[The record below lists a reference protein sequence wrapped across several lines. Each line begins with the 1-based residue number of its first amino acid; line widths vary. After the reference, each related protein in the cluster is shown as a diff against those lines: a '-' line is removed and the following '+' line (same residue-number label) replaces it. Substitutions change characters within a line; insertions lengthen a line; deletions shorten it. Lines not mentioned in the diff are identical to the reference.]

1 MKQSPLSREGFAAL
15 LPTQDATLDRLA
27 AYLDVLAHWQRR
39 INLVGGSTL
48 ADPWR
53 RHILD
58 SAQLVA
64 HLPPSPEPIVDL
76 GSGAG
81 LPGLILAIV
90 TRRPVTLVDSD
101 ARKCAF
107 LREAARI
114 TDSRVTVLNQRIEM
128 LPAATAAV
136 ITARALAPLDRLL
149 VPISSI
155 LHPLG
160 VALLLK
166 GRTADEELTLAS
178 KLWKITATK
187 VPSLSDPDGWVVK
200 LQEIEPR
207 HDP

>member
-1 MKQSPLSREGFAAL
+1 MKQSPLSREQFAAL
-15 LPTQDATLDRLA
+15 LPTDDATLDRLT
-27 AYLDVLAHWQRR
+27 AYLDLLVHWQRR
-39 INLVGGSTL
+39 INLVGSSTL

-64 HLPPSPEPIVDL
+64 HLPASLGSIIDL

-81 LPGLILAIV
+81 LPGMVIAIV
-90 TRRPVTLVDSD
+90 SGRPVTLVDSD

-107 LREAARI
+107 VREAARL
-114 TDSRVTVLNQRIEM
+114 TNAPVSVLNQRIEL
-128 LPAATAAV
+128 LPAASATV
-136 ITARALAPLDRLL
+136 VTARALAPLDRLL
-149 VPISSI
+149 SPISSI

-166 GRTADEELTLAS
+166 GRTTDEELTLAS
-178 KLWKITATK
+178 KHWKMTATK
-187 VPSLSDPDGWVVK
+187 FPSLSDSESWVVQ
-200 LQEIEPR
+200 LQEITPR